1 MANYFL
7 VRCDVSV
14 NNEVILVTD
23 FINLNIKPDQS
34 FKDVH
39 RDIVC
44 VHLFI
49 RMSVHIYISIYI
61 YHVFLKKR
69 VALGQISLVKRPAM

>member
-1 MANYFL
+1 
-7 VRCDVSV
+7 VGCDVSV

-34 FKDVH
+34 FRDVH

-44 VHLFI
+44 VFI
-49 RMSVHIYISIYI
+49 HKDECSYI
-61 YHVFLKKR
+61 
-69 VALGQISLVKRPAM
+69 

>member
-7 VRCDVSV
+7 VGCDISV

-49 RMSVHIYISIYI
+49 RMSAHIYKYLRLS
-61 YHVFLKKR
+61 R
-69 VALGQISLVKRPAM
+69 VSKEKSRFGPD